1 MIARSVVQK
10 IPLIISLQRKKQNCT
25 GAFSMI
31 TLPHSRHYLR
41 HIQISYLYHFTI
53 FMHNLKEKNYF
64 LFIIL

>member
-25 GAFSMI
+25 GVSMI